1 MSRQKI
7 LTTVLACAI
16 SAAIWG
22 TASAQ
27 EIEIES
33 SDIVLRK
40 VIYNPDFDPTIPE
53 SELIIPS
60 PDSQSGVFVKN
71 VSHNPDFASAKA
83 KMNSAT
89 IYVPAQKADGTLLD
103 ERVDGSPA
111 DCVVGDLVNDID
123 NPTYPT
129 GTSSTLDDGYCQV
142 QPIVVSYEEEVEGYP
157 GVSDVY
163 VAISLDDGAT
173 YKKYNLSKSA
183 DRSSFK
189 TADGDVKYGDSRKP
203 VQQVKGNYIAVAW
216 TDKFCSAGQPAYA
229 ECEEE
234 DADGTCLVPT
244 YPDLFGV
251 KGSQGSIDYDAD
263 PETEP
268 LGLGEVPFS
277 CVWASRV
284 TMNKLGGLDG
294 KPVFQVYKAERL
306 TSGTRDALQLFMGG
320 AGGAGFG
327 IAWHEDPDGL
337 RPGGGDGPGD
347 GFSGATTNNQ
357 TDVWYSWIGWGSQF
371 SGIDTADI
379 VSGDPQGTNEDGTPR
394 VRALNPWSM
403 PVRITDNASCNL
415 DNFDSPGR
423 PWCSLD
429 SDEDTIGTDFCA
441 HFETIGEGE
450 DTKEICVTPD
460 GRLLNGDTG
469 ASRPNLFL
477 QPYTDLDGNTIGAW
491 AIVAYEETKGLGE
504 YVPDYCDGS
513 ADATDEQ
520 KAECDNFYALFQGK
534 DVYYHSFDFKN
545 PEVISPGLRVNL
557 PYVDPDGNRVYL
569 DENSAYTPDLF
580 PGDARYLTE
589 NARRIRFILQGAG
602 MIPVKPHRTS
612 LLALWKQGIDGK
624 GGPSDIMMAR
634 MRARNNSLPKD
645 KRYDPYENPY
655 DARNFVCEEEGVEG
669 DRDVCLD
676 GRVQNLSAV
685 TPTAFSVGTN
695 GSQLVSDWQWTCG
708 FSGEDVVEPCNLLD
722 QSYDNPYDNAI
733 AHRGQ
738 IRSDFVV
745 LGFSWTPNWAAARNA
760 NDNYNFYVRRSFDGG
775 KTWTTDPNGPATV
788 QHCERD
794 LIAQGEGAALNCFD
808 VGAGMPEP
816 PRNVSLLKNNKFTV
830 AEPRIV
836 SPPGTI
842 NACAVDGT
850 PSPCI
855 DEDKIAKN
863 VVFISYGTAVNADSN
878 VNSDEE
884 LDEEEPIG
892 RPADLFYAR
901 TTDYASTFE
910 YADYGLETDDNGDP
924 IDHTDPEVT
933 WDWTALAKDSGQQFS
948 QQGEAQLRSTPA
960 GNYFYATW
968 LEELEAE

>member
-1 MSRQKI
+1 MSRQRI
-7 LTTVLACAI
+7 LTTVLACAV
-16 SAAIWG
+16 SAAIGG
-22 TASAQ
+22 TAWADD
-27 EIEIES
+27 IEITA
-33 SDIVLRK
+33 SDIILRK
-40 VIYNPDFDPTIPE
+40 VIYNPDFDPAVE
-53 SELIIPS
+53 GSELVIPN
-60 PDSQSGVFVKN
+60 PDSPSGVFVKN
-71 VSHNPDFASAKA
+71 VSHNPEFASAKA
-83 KMNSAT
+83 KMNAAT
-89 IYVPAQKADGTLLD
+89 IYVPAQKADGTPLD
-103 ERVDGSPA
+103 ARVDGDQN
-111 DCVVGDLVNDID
+111 DCVVGDVVKDAD
-123 NPTYPT
+123 
-129 GTSSTLDDGYCQV
+129 GTADDGVCQV
-142 QPIVVSYEEEVEGYP
+142 QPIVVSYEEEVEGFP

-173 YKKYNLSKSA
+173 YKKYNLSRTA
-183 DRSSFK
+183 DRSSF
-189 TADGDVKYGDSRKP
+189 TTEAGVAKYGDSRKP

-216 TDKFCSAGQPAYA
+216 TDKFCSAGQPLYA
-229 ECEEE
+229 EVDDAGEPLYE
-234 DADGTCLVPT
+234 DL
-244 YPDLFGV
+244 YGV
-251 KGSQGSIDYDAD
+251 RGSQGSINYDEDRD
-263 PETEP
+263 PDIAA

-284 TMNKLGGLDG
+284 TMNKLGYMDPLAA
-294 KPVFQVYKAERL
+294 PVLQVYKAERL
-306 TSGTRDALQLFMGG
+306 TSGRRDALQLFMGG
-320 AGGAGFG
+320 AGGEGFA
-327 IAWHEDPDGL
+327 IAWQEDPDGL
-337 RPGGGDGPGD
+337 RLGSAEGPGD
-347 GFSGATTNNQ
+347 GGSGATTNNQ
-357 TDVWYSWIGWGSQF
+357 TDIWYSYIGWGAKF
-371 SGIDTADI
+371 SGYVVDEVIG
-379 VSGDPQGTNEDGTPR
+379 GDPQSTNEDGTPR
-394 VRALNPWSM
+394 VRAVTPFSM
-403 PVRITDNASCNL
+403 PVRITDNASCNA
-415 DNFDSPGR
+415 DNWLSDGR
-423 PWCSLD
+423 PWCSVD
-429 SDEDTIGTDFCA
+429 SDADETNGTDFCEY
-441 HFETIGEGE
+441 FETIGEGE
-450 DTKEICVTPD
+450 DAKDICVTPD

-477 QPYTDLDGNTIGAW
+477 QPYTDEAGNPLGAW
-491 AIVAYEETKGLGE
+491 AILAYEETKGLGE
-504 YVPDYCDGS
+504 FVPDYCDGS

-534 DVYYHSFDFKN
+534 DVYYHSFDFEN
-545 PEVISPGLRVNL
+545 PEVISPGLRVNM

-569 DENSAYTPDLF
+569 DESSAYAPGLF

-634 MRARNNSLPKD
+634 MRARDGSLPND
-645 KRYDPYENPY
+645 KKYDPYQNPY
-655 DARNFVCEEEGVEG
+655 DARNFVCEDE
-669 DRDVCLD
+669 DANSICLT

-695 GSQLVSDWQWTCG
+695 GSELVSDWTWQCSYDDEELPG
-708 FSGEDVVEPCNLLD
+708 SCNLFD

-760 NDNYNFYVRRSFDGG
+760 NDHYDFYVRRSFDGG

-808 VGAGMPEP
+808 VAAGDPEP

-842 NACAVDGT
+842 KACTKPDGT
-850 PSPCI
+850 PISCI
-855 DEDKIAKN
+855 PEDVLAKN
-863 VVFISYGTAVNADSN
+863 VVFISYGTAVNADEN
-878 VNSDEE
+878 VKAEEE

-901 TTDYASTFE
+901 TTDFGSTFE
-910 YADYGLETDDNGDP
+910 YADFGLTVDDDGGA

-933 WDWTALAKDSGQQFS
+933 WDWTALAKDQGGIFS